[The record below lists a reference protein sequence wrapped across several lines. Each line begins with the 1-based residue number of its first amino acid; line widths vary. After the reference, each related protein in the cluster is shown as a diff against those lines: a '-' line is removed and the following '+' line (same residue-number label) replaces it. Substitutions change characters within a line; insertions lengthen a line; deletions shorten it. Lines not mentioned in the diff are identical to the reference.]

1 MDGCAFCGIAAGAVE
16 ASVVYEDDA
25 TLAFMDLR
33 QPNGGHVL
41 VIPRQHVETLP
52 DLTPD
57 VAARLMQATVLTA
70 RAVQRSLRP
79 AGLSVWQS
87 NGTAAGQE
95 VPHVHM
101 HVLARRPGDGLLRVY
116 PERPPYPGR
125 AALDEL
131 AARVRSGFE
140 TGGAGTRAE

>member
-1 MDGCAFCGIAAGAVE
+1 MGGCVFCGVVAGTVE
-16 ASVVYEDDA
+16 VSVVYEDDA
-25 TLAFMDLR
+25 TVAFMDQR

-70 RAVQRSLRP
+70 RAVQRSLGP

-101 HVLARRPGDGLLRVY
+101 HVLARRHGDGLLRVY
-116 PERPPYPGR
+116 PQRPPYPGR

-131 AARVRSGFE
+131 AAKVRSGFE
-140 TGGAGTRAE
+140 TSEDGTRSQ